1 MGMGTATT
9 VLYAMF
15 AGAQEGKGE
24 NQPSGNFILCYWLPI
39 HFFLCHCPA
48 MALTAYINQCQG
60 VEAAQTTGSPDLC
73 RQQSPLH
80 GIPLHLPHSIPKE
93 LQTTA

>member
-1 MGMGTATT
+1 
-9 VLYAMF
+9 
-15 AGAQEGKGE
+15 
-24 NQPSGNFILCYWLPI
+24 
-39 HFFLCHCPA
+39 

-73 RQQSPLH
+73 RQQSPWH

-93 LQTTA
+93 LQTPASHAFRDLPGDIVLPASLRFFLLIIEVDVVV